1 MQAGS
6 KRTLDN
12 HQLCCGLGETLIHL
26 SLGVLVGD
34 PEELV
39 LHERLQ
45 KDLVSMRTVL
55 HDGTWD
61 RRAER
66 RVELGCSVPEFG
78 HGIYPSNDVQRCA
91 M

>member
-1 MQAGS
+1 MGA
-6 KRTLDN
+6 
-12 HQLCCGLGETLIHL
+12 TLIHL

-55 HDGTWD
+55 HDALGSACGAVRKPTWRPIHQD
-61 RRAER
+61 
-66 RVELGCSVPEFG
+66 GMMIP
-78 HGIYPSNDVQRCA
+78 QRIVFWGA
-91 M
+91 